1 MLGHVGQRGH
11 DNLNSA
17 KMGILVLLG
26 PKFEQKCTAKVDFLK
41 RFSM

>member
-17 KMGILVLLG
+17 KMGI
-26 PKFEQKCTAKVDFLK
+26 
-41 RFSM
+41 